1 MIKVFAQTILGLV
14 IAFAG
19 IVLFY
24 LYIINLNEGSNLLY
38 IIGSIPLVGGGA
50 FILFRAGGSD
60 ASVTKTKVAMPN
72 LQGKF
77 SDESGLDQRIQKNND
92 LTKDWKKT
100 DDARNRLRML
110 ELAGDTNDQ

>member
-1 MIKVFAQTILGLV
+1 MVRIISQTLLGLAL
-14 IAFAG
+14 AFGG

-24 LYIINLNEGSNLLY
+24 LYIIGLNEGSNPLL

-50 FILFRAGGSD
+50 FILFRAGESD
-60 ASVTKTKVAMPN
+60 ATVTKTKVAMPN

-77 SDESGLDQRIQKNND
+77 AESGLDKRIQKNNN
-92 LTKDWKKT
+92 LTKEWKKT

-110 ELAGDTNDQ
+110 ELAGDASDK